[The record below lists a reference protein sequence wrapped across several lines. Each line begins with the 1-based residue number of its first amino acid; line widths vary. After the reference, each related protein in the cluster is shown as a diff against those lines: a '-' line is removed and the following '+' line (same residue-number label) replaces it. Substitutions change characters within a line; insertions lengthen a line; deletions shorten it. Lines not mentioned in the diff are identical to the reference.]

1 LLCEEYKQWGCSF
14 AVFSWFG
21 CIDEL
26 VFGNN
31 SFLDYVFVFLILGVF
46 NVILCVFSFLLSIG
60 LMFPCAKRDMKWWP
74 TKPGTLWSRMID
86 CGGPVVSFC
95 WCRDR

>member
-1 LLCEEYKQWGCSF
+1 
-14 AVFSWFG
+14 VFSWFG

-60 LMFPCAKRDMKWWP
+60 LMFPCVFFC
-74 TKPGTLWSRMID
+74 TF
-86 CGGPVVSFC
+86 GGSSVLSEI
-95 WCRDR
+95 